1 MIHLVQ
7 FLFFGDPEHYWQK
20 SAKAVA
26 MMYFFLQGTPFIYQ
40 GQEIGMTNMPFTAI
54 EQIDAVDSRRLYNQ
68 LLEEGKSPEEAIDI
82 VADTTRDNSRT
93 PMQWGSEKYAGF
105 STNEPW
111 LMVNPNYHTLNVEEQ
126 ENDPSSILSFYKQ
139 MIRIRRENQGLIYG
153 SFKEYL
159 AEHDQLY
166 VYERSFTDKNYLI
179 IVNLTSEVAEYS
191 LPNEVDV
198 PWELLLTNQEERVF
212 ERVGKLDPYEAKLFV
227 TSKKELKKFVLS
239 FLMKSK
245 ANFFDIL
252 YEVG

>member
-1 MIHLVQ
+1 MENHDTPRSVS
-7 FLFFGDPEHYWQK
+7 FFGDPEHYWQK

-139 MIRIRRENQGLIYG
+139 MIRIRRESRIDLWFIQRI
-153 SFKEYL
+153 S
-159 AEHDQLY
+159 
-166 VYERSFTDKNYLI
+166 R
-179 IVNLTSEVAEYS
+179 
-191 LPNEVDV
+191 
-198 PWELLLTNQEERVF
+198 
-212 ERVGKLDPYEAKLFV
+212 
-227 TSKKELKKFVLS
+227 
-239 FLMKSK
+239 
-245 ANFFDIL
+245 
-252 YEVG
+252 